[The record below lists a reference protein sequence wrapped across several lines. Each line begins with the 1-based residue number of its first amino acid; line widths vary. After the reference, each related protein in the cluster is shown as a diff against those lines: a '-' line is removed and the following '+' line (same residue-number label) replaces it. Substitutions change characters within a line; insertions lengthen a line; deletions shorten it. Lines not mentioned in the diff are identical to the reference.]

1 MEIPEDK
8 SDEDDFIDLE
18 FDYKDSKEGNS
29 VITKNR
35 IEKMDETLKEKA
47 NEEYLRVAVFEN
59 IKDAANL
66 REENKKK
73 EAEEKLSNMKDWLN
87 LNYKGKENYMNDI
100 NESLNIIKNDILYEQ
115 QGFATISS
123 NAREK
128 EMKRGGNSMAYQNII
143 QRDMVASLNNIHGA
157 I

>member
-1 MEIPEDK
+1 
-8 SDEDDFIDLE
+8 
-18 FDYKDSKEGNS
+18 
-29 VITKNR
+29 
-35 IEKMDETLKEKA
+35 
-47 NEEYLRVAVFEN
+47 
-59 IKDAANL
+59 
-66 REENKKK
+66 
-73 EAEEKLSNMKDWLN
+73 MKDWLN
-87 LNYKGKENYMNDI
+87 LNYKGKENYTNDI
-100 NESLNIIKNDILYEQ
+100 KESLNIIKNDILYEQ